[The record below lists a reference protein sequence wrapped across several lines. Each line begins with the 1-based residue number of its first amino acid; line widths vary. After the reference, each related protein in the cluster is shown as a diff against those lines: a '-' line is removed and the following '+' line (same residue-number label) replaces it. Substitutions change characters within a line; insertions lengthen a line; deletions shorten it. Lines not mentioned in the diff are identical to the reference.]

1 MKSLYLRSILL
12 LTSGSMLGQVIGF
25 VGSMIMTRIYTA
37 SEIGIMT
44 TVVSFS
50 GIFAPVINGRFDFA
64 LVKERRDK
72 YIFALVKLSI
82 YIGVVLSLF
91 ISWGFRLFLYNDL

>member
-50 GIFAPVINGRFDFA
+50 GIFAPVIMVDLILLLLRNEGIN
-64 LVKERRDK
+64 
-72 YIFALVKLSI
+72 IFLLW
-82 YIGVVLSLF
+82 LNCLF
-91 ISWGFRLFLYNDL
+91 I